1 MRPPPLRPESR
12 SAARTVLSALMALA
26 LALAPAGGGALAAGR
41 RAIDLDAPTER
52 WREGPVRYLLSKDED
67 AAFRALGTDEERA
80 RYIHRFWAGRDP
92 DPTTP
97 ENEYRDLFYRRVQE
111 ADRLFSEST
120 TRGWKTDRGKIY
132 VLIGPPDDF
141 DQSSSFDRGRTPD
154 MILWTYRDPPPGVA
168 LGGDSTLRF
177 VRDRSGEYRI
187 SNPVILTGPWTPLAG
202 GFQIQAMQMKSVPE
216 PHQVLDDIVSAR
228 SFLDAAPFRT
238 RGDHFRAADGN
249 TFTVLTLGIRRGS
262 LEGKAAAPSPS
273 AASGGA
279 VSPGA
284 GPAPGAAAPAPGGHR
299 MEVMARLI
307 GEEAGAPTYDLAGPD
322 GLRPVQDGSPD
333 GPAEY
338 LQFQGGTAL
347 APGCYTVYYGIVDRA
362 TGRIY
367 SFRETLAVP
376 DFRGGGLGLSSVTLA
391 SRLERVPEGTAPG
404 GAPAPF
410 AIGSLRV
417 QPRAD
422 DVFRNGEQFAFY
434 YQIYGTTTD
443 PINGRPDLDLE
454 YQFFVAESLDE
465 AGQPVFAPLGQP
477 IHLIGQQSQAQG
489 YSFPLKDWPPAT
501 YRLRVRVTDNLGGR
515 QSSRDVTF
523 RVL

>member
-1 MRPPPLRPESR
+1 MHAPPLRPESR
-12 SAARTVLSALMALA
+12 PAARSLPAAIVALA
-26 LALAPAGGGALAAGR
+26 LVLAPAGGGALAAAR
-41 RAIDLDAPTER
+41 RPVDLDAPGER

-67 AAFRALGTDEERA
+67 AAFRALRTEEERA
-80 RYIHRFWAGRDP
+80 RFIQRFWAGRDP

-111 ADRLFSEST
+111 ADRLFSESV

-141 DQSSSFDRGRTPD
+141 DQSSSFERGRTPD
-154 MILWTYRDPPPGVA
+154 VILWTYRDPPPGVS

-202 GFQIQAMQMKSVPE
+202 GFQIQAMQMKSLPE
-216 PHQVLDDIVSAR
+216 PHQVLDGIVSTR

-262 LEGKAAAPSPS
+262 LEGKAAAPSATPG
-273 AASGGA
+273 ATAAPGANAPASGG
-279 VSPGA
+279 
-284 GPAPGAAAPAPGGHR
+284 HR
-299 MEVMARLI
+299 LEVMARLI
-307 GEEAGAPTYDLAGPD
+307 GEEPGAPTVDLAGPG
-322 GLRPVQDGSPD
+322 GLRPVQDGGS
-333 GPAEY
+333 GEAGEY
-338 LQFQGGTAL
+338 IQFQGGTAL
-347 APGCYTVYYGIVDRA
+347 SPGRYAVYYGIVDRD
-362 TGRIY
+362 TGQVY
-367 SFRETLAVP
+367 SFRESLTVP
-376 DFRGGGLGLSSVTLA
+376 DFRGGGLGLSSITLA
-391 SRLERVPEGTAPG
+391 SRLERVPEGTAAG

-422 DVFRNGEQFAFY
+422 DLFRNGEEFAFY
-434 YQIYGTTTD
+434 YQIYGTATD

-454 YQFFVAESLDE
+454 YRFFVAESLDD
-465 AGQPVFAPLGQP
+465 AGRPVFTPLGQP
-477 IHLIGQQSQAQG
+477 IHLTGQQSQAQG
-489 YSFPLKDWPPAT
+489 YSFPLEGWPPAT

-515 QSSRDVTF
+515 QASREVTF
-523 RVL
+523 RVP